1 MEVKMFGFGK
11 KKKQSEPSFED
22 IAKMTKRVNK
32 ATKELDITT
41 MQFFKANEK
50 MLASVKKF

>member
-11 KKKQSEPSFED
+11 KKKSEPSFEE
-22 IAKMTKRVNK
+22 IAKMTKKVDK

-41 MQFFKANEK
+41 MKFLKANEK
-50 MLASVKKF
+50 MLASTRRF